1 MNGVSVGSSSA
12 TSLTQFNTGEF
23 ILQQGPLNEV
33 NIGYDL
39 AKGPTSFDTKI
50 FTIEKDPMRR
60 L

>member
-12 TSLTQFNTGEF
+12 TSLAQFNTGEF